1 MTKIQI
7 DEAKGWE
14 VLDALTLINQADDDR
29 DFLSGAECYAVDKA
43 ITVLREALAEQPAFV
58 QIGNRPKEEDYT
70 KLTSYIEALEIYVD
84 RKELQWKAFEDYDC
98 DAIDAMLAEKK
109 ELAQQPAQPQQGPV
123 AWGYI
128 DEYGEVQKFENP
140 SSHKRDAYRNFQLLY
155 TSPPTLSLA
164 QRQARSADTWVGLTE
179 EDKAEIKK
187 QANYNWETTTGEY
200 ASKVQAL
207 TEAKLKEKNT

>member
-1 MTKIQI
+1 MNKIQI

-109 ELAQQPAQPQQGPV
+109 ELAQQSAQQKPV
-123 AWGYI
+123 ACANGCRGFVKHPSPANKPLTDEEI
-128 DEYGEVQKFENP
+128 DRMTQGNNYPGTVQG
-140 SSHKRDAYRNFQLLY
+140 
-155 TSPPTLSLA
+155 
-164 QRQARSADTWVGLTE
+164 ARRFTRA
-179 EDKAEIKK
+179 I
-187 QANYNWETTTGEY
+187 
-200 ASKVQAL
+200 
-207 TEAKLKEKNT
+207 EAKLKEKNK